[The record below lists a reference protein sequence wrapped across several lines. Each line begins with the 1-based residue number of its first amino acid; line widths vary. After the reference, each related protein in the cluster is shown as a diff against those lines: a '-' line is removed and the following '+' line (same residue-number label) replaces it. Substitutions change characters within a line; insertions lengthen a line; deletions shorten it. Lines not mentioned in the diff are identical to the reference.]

1 MRTSRRSFLGG
12 MGGLGAAAFGLGTAD
27 PVGAGGVAFAAPVRG
42 RAVAASDRI
51 RVGVIG
57 CRGMGSSN
65 MRSML
70 DVDGVECAALC
81 DVDANVLGDR
91 LRSFEELTG
100 GQPDSYADYRKLLE
114 DDGIDAV
121 IIATPDHWHCRMMV
135 DACEAGKDVYVEK
148 PMANSIDEVRV
159 MQQAAKAHGRV
170 VQVGQWQRSG
180 QHWQD
185 AMEYVWSG
193 ELGRIRAARAWAYMG
208 APAPM
213 PAPDSEPP
221 EGVDYD
227 MWLGPAPKRPFNKYR
242 FHWEFRWFWDYA
254 GGLMT
259 DWGVHL
265 VDIVLMGM
273 KVEAPRSVVS
283 LGGPL
288 GYPGNAYETPDT
300 QQAIYEYGDFTM
312 IWEHCMGIDLGPHQ
326 RGHGVSFT
334 GNNGTLVVDRGGWEV
349 LAETGRKD
357 GEPYEKTP
365 AIERRTAASGQR
377 GLAQHTENFIDCMR
391 SREQPRCN
399 ADVGALA
406 AVNAHLGNIAFRTGR
421 RVHWD
426 HEAGRFA
433 GDEEANALLR
443 AEYHNG
449 WQFPQVKGA
458 EASAG

>member
-1 MRTSRRSFLGG
+1 MRTTRRSFLGG
-12 MGGLGAAAFGLGTAD
+12 MGGLGAAAVGL
-27 PVGAGGVAFAAPVRG
+27 GAGGAAFAAPVRG

-57 CRGMGSSN
+57 CRGFGAN
-65 MRSML
+65 DMRAML

-81 DVDANVLGDR
+81 DVDRNVLDER
-91 LRSFEELTG
+91 LEDFAKLTG
-100 GQPDSYADYRKLLE
+100 SKPDSHGDYRRLLE

-148 PMANSIDEVRV
+148 PMANSIEEVRV
-159 MQQAAKAHGRV
+159 MQQAARAYGRV

-180 QHWQD
+180 RHWQD
-185 AMEYVWSG
+185 AMEYLWSG
-193 ELGRIRAARAWAYMG
+193 ELGQIRAARVWAYMG
-208 APAPM
+208 SAPPL
-213 PAPDSEPP
+213 PVPDSDPP
-221 EGVDYD
+221 QGVDYD
-227 MWLGPAPKRPFNKYR
+227 MWLGPARKRPFNENR
-242 FHWEFRWFWDYA
+242 FHWNFRWYWDYA

-273 KVEAPRSVVS
+273 KAKVPRSVVS
-283 LGGPL
+283 LGGSL
-288 GYPGNAYETPDT
+288 GYPGSALETPDT
-300 QQAIYEYGDFTM
+300 QQAIYEYDGFTM
-312 IWEHCMGIDLGPHQ
+312 IWEHCMGIGLGPHQ

-357 GEPYEKTP
+357 GERYEKTP
-365 AIERRTAASGQR
+365 AIERQKATHDLR
-377 GLAQHTENFIDCMR
+377 GLPQHAQDFIDCMR
-391 SREQPRCN
+391 TREQPRCN

-406 AVNAHLGNIAFRTGR
+406 AINVHMGNVAFRTGR
-421 RVHWD
+421 QVDWD
-426 HEAGRFA
+426 DAAGRFR
-433 GDEEANALLR
+433 DDDEANELLR

-449 WQFPQVKGA
+449 WQFPQVPAA